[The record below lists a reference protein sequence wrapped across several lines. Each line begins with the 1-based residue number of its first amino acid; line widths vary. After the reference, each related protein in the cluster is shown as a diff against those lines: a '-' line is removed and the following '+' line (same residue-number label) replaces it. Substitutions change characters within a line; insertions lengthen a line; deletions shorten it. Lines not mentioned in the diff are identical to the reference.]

1 MPSRGPRNAGGPP
14 RAVFIAARSV
24 SFRPPG
30 RHYSCMATPT
40 APTVSARIGCRRM
53 APGKASLFP
62 YFRRCVMS
70 KHRRFAPRVE
80 LLEHRWCPSCT
91 VTVHGDV
98 MRIVGDGGVN
108 AVTVTDDG
116 AGNVTAACDTA
127 SATGSG
133 IRKIIIDTKGGAD
146 TVTVDVT
153 QLFSL
158 RENAIAKEPGSSY
171 FKPRRCVSRLGLA
184 NGGLDSW
191 ESSPYVT
198 LSRGAFSAS
207 SLVTPTR

>member
-153 QLFSL
+153 GELTTRLDL
-158 RENAIAKEPGSSY
+158 RLELGSGNDTADLAFAAISDELKVKADLGSGNDM
-171 FKPRRCVSRLGLA
+171 FAV
-184 NGGLDSW
+184 N
-191 ESSPYVT
+191 
-198 LSRGAFSAS
+198 
-207 SLVTPTR
+207 